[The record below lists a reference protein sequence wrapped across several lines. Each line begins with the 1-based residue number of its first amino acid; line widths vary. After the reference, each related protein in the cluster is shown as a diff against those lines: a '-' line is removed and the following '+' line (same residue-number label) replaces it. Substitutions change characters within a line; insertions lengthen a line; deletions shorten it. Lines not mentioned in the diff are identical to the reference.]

1 MSLHETSTSRNE
13 AEYNPKQT
21 DVPEAQRTSSQPL
34 LREAQAVPRQPL
46 RERVATAILEA
57 AARALVDQGAHAS
70 MNEVAA
76 EAGIARATVY
86 RYFPSRQAL
95 LDALAEF
102 AVNDAG
108 ARLASARI
116 DQVPVEEGITR
127 AVRALVD
134 VGDYFVALA
143 QERVKPDTEQFDK
156 RVAAPLKRL
165 MEQGQRSGAIRDDL
179 PTSWLTESLV
189 GLVVSVLL
197 ARPTMG
203 QEDTIAAIASLF
215 VDGVRARG
223 EESQ

>member
-1 MSLHETSTSRNE
+1 MRQRRLANEPEYSPRETGVSE
-13 AEYNPKQT
+13 L
-21 DVPEAQRTSSQPL
+21 QRTSSQPFS
-34 LREAQAVPRQPL
+34 RETQAVPRQPL

-95 LDALAEF
+95 LDALAEL

-108 ARLASARI
+108 ARLSSAR
-116 DQVPVEEGITR
+116 
-127 AVRALVD
+127 
-134 VGDYFVALA
+134 
-143 QERVKPDTEQFDK
+143 
-156 RVAAPLKRL
+156 

-189 GLVVSVLL
+189 GLVVTVLL
-197 ARPTMG
+197 ASPTMG
-203 QEDTIAAIASLF
+203 QEDTIAAIVSLF
-215 VDGVRARG
+215 VDGIRARG
-223 EESQ
+223 EESH

>member
-1 MSLHETSTSRNE
+1 METRVSE
-13 AEYNPKQT
+13 P
-21 DVPEAQRTSSQPL
+21 QRTSSQPFL
-34 LREAQAVPRQPL
+34 GETQAAPRQPL

-57 AARALVDQGAHAS
+57 AARALVDQGAQAS

-95 LDALAEF
+95 LDALAEL

-116 DQVPVEEGITR
+116 DEVPAEEGITR

-134 VGDYFVALA
+134 VGDYFVVLA
-143 QERVKPDTEQFDK
+143 RERARPDAEQFDR

-165 MEQGQRSGAIRDDL
+165 MEQGQRSGAIRDDI

-189 GLVVSVLL
+189 GLVVTVLL
-197 ARPTMG
+197 ASPTMG
-203 QEDTIAAIASLF
+203 QEDTIAAITSLF
-215 VDGVRARG
+215 VDGIRARG
-223 EESQ
+223 ERSR

>member
-1 MSLHETSTSRNE
+1 MLYETPATRNE
-13 AEYNPKQT
+13 PEYSLGET
-21 DVPEAQRTSSQPL
+21 RVPEPQRTSSQPVS
-34 LREAQAVPRQPL
+34 RETRGAARQPL
-46 RERVATAILEA
+46 RERVANAILEA

-70 MNEVAA
+70 MSEVAA

-95 LDALAEF
+95 LDALAEL
-102 AVNDAG
+102 AVNDAS

-134 VGDYFVALA
+134 VGDYFVVLA
-143 QERVKPDTEQFDK
+143 RERVKPDTDQFDT
-156 RVAAPLKRL
+156 RLAAPLNRL
-165 MEQGQRSGAIRDDL
+165 MEQGRRSGAIRDDL

-189 GLVVSVLL
+189 GLVVTVLL
-197 ARPTMG
+197 ASPTMG

-215 VDGVRARG
+215 VDGIRARG
-223 EESQ
+223 EETN